1 MKPVSADKDSA
12 AAYIVGSQG
21 VQQYEMVPGMWCELA
36 TAATEN
42 MMQMVS
48 GSARGDAVI
57 EVAAGDVARGVAVG
71 RLVQEN
77 SW

>member
-1 MKPVSADKDSA
+1 MKPVSADNDSA
-12 AAYIVGSQG
+12 AVYIVDSQG
-21 VQQYEMVPGMWCELA
+21 VPQYYMVPGMWCELA

-42 MMQMVS
+42 MMQTVS
-48 GSARGDAVI
+48 DFARGDAVI
-57 EVAAGDVARGVAVG
+57 GVAAGDVARGVAVG

>member
-1 MKPVSADKDSA
+1 VHID
-12 AAYIVGSQG
+12 GSQG

-48 GSARGDAVI
+48 GSA
-57 EVAAGDVARGVAVG
+57 
-71 RLVQEN
+71 
-77 SW
+77 